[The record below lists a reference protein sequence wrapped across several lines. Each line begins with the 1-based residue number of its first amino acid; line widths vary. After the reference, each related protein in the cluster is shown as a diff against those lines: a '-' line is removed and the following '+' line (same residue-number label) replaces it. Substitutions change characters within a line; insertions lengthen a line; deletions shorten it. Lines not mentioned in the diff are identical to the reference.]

1 MPLALEADGLGRLIV
16 EKLELE
22 TNRCDLSEWQTLV
35 DNLKEPHEPV
45 NIALVGKY
53 VELNDAYY
61 SVRESIYH
69 AGLFHNRDINM
80 IWVPSES
87 LDSENLVGNNL
98 ARISCFWVRNRTP
111 TPTPTNRISKIEYF
125 L

>member
-1 MPLALEADGLGRLIV
+1 MVDGVRYLRSSAVFVLLFLFGGIFFGCCFAG
-16 EKLELE
+16 
-22 TNRCDLSEWQTLV
+22 CDLSGESLADFVDLV
-35 DNLKEPHEPV
+35 
-45 NIALVGKY
+45 VGLDRKPFDFSS
-53 VELNDAYY
+53 E
-61 SVRESIYH
+61 E
-69 AGLFHNRDINM
+69 
-80 IWVPSES
+80 VPSES